1 MWNINQIL
9 SWLSRNAILFRCR
22 HIMTNVAELRQKL
35 QTYLAKNDYRRDLFE
50 FDEKLQKSI
59 EVAKR
64 IY

>member
-1 MWNINQIL
+1 
-9 SWLSRNAILFRCR
+9 
-22 HIMTNVAELRQKL
+22 MTKVAELRQKL